1 MTVQIVRQ
9 CTEMDP
15 VHPNLIQNANGL
27 KHIRNVYQKVFTL
40 QMFTGHYGVSVGFP
54 YNIYGKGL

>member
-15 VHPNLIQNANGL
+15 VVENANGL

-54 YNIYGKGL
+54 CNIYGKGL